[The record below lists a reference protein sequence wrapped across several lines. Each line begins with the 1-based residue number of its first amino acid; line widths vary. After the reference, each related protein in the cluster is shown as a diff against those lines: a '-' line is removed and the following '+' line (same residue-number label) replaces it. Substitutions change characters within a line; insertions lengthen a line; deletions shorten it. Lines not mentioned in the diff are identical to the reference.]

1 MKFWQS
7 SHTFQHPWSTVTQ
20 AFWRKYPNDFQSS
33 VYGTDVIERYVDAE
47 GKLHS
52 KRLIISDWNIP
63 SFMKFFFGET
73 RGYAV
78 EYSIVDP
85 VEETLTLR
93 SQNINAV
100 SMFAMREEISY
111 KSVGETTRLNHE
123 AKFVFTVS
131 RIFDDAAENWL
142 VGTITEAARK
152 GLMAMESITVKVE
165 EEMQSALSAIDD
177 ISSETMRSVDCFATD
192 AKKSIDSSITD
203 AEKFIDSSIEYID
216 SSIEYIDSSVDSLTK
231 DSGVKFT

>member
-33 VYGTDVIERYVDAE
+33 VYGTDVIERYVDSD

-52 KRLIISDWNIP
+52 KRIIISDWNVP
-63 SFMKFFFGET
+63 SFMKFFFGDA

-85 VEETLTLR
+85 VEQTLTLK
-93 SQNINAV
+93 SQNINAA
-100 SMFAMREEISY
+100 SMFAMREEIVY
-111 KSVGETTRLNHE
+111 KSVGETTHLDHA
-123 AKFVFTVS
+123 AKFLFSVS
-131 RIFDDAAENWL
+131 RLVDDHAENWL
-142 VGTITEAARK
+142 VGTMTDAARE
-152 GLMAMESITVKVE
+152 GLKAMESITQKVE
-165 EEMQSALSAIDD
+165 EEMLTAFSAIDE
-177 ISSETMRSVDCFATD
+177 ISTETLRTVDFFASDTR
-192 AKKSIDSSITD
+192 KSIDSSITD

-216 SSIEYIDSSVDSLTK
+216 SSVDSLTQNSEV
-231 DSGVKFT
+231 DFS